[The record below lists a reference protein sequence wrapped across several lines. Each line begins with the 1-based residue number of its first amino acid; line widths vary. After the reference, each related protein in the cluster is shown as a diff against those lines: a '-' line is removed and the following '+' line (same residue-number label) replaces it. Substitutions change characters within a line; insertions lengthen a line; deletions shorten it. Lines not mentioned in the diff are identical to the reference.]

1 MIERRVKK
9 VIWLICTMLLCKLVP
24 AQFLMDMPDTS
35 EIVKVSGYIQPQ
47 FQYAQ
52 SKGAVSYSGG
62 DFPESADNR
71 FMLRRGRIRFD
82 YLHRKNKKTP
92 SFQFALQLDGTERG
106 VFIRDLWGRVLEN
119 KWQVLS
125 LTTGMFA
132 RPFGFEVN
140 LSSSDRES
148 PERGRMSQILMK
160 TERDLGAMVSFQPM
174 DPEHPLHRFQLDA
187 GFFNGQGL
195 TAFNDFDSYKDFI
208 ARAAMKPRQF
218 GNLSVSG
225 GLSYFNGGFLQN
237 SRYIN
242 QVANINGGK
251 TFITDSS
258 SRNIGRKAPRKYQ
271 GADMQLKW
279 KAGRSTTEIRG
290 EFWRG
295 TQTSLASETETPG
308 ELPDEPYYIRSFNGA
323 FLYLLHQFDKHHQ
336 LALKYDWYDPN
347 TKIKG
352 NAINP
357 VNRFTAAD
365 IKYNTL
371 GIGYINYLDENLKLV
386 VWYDIVKNEETALDQ
401 YQDDLR
407 DNVFTLRL
415 QFRF

>member
-1 MIERRVKK
+1 MFERQVKK
-9 VIWLICTMLLCKLVP
+9 VIWLICTMFLWKLVP

-47 FQYAQ
+47 FQYTQ
-52 SKGAVSYSGG
+52 RKGAVGYSGG

-160 TERDLGAMVSFQPM
+160 TERDLGAMISFQPM
-174 DPEHPLHRFQLDA
+174 DSEHPLHRFQLDA

-208 ARAAMKPRQF
+208 ARVAMKPHQF

-242 QVANINGGK
+242 QVGNVNGGK

-258 SRNIGRKAPRKYQ
+258 SFNIGRKAPRKYQ
-271 GADMQLKW
+271 GGDLQLKW
-279 KAGRSTTEIRG
+279 KSGGSTTEIRG

-295 TQTSLASETETPG
+295 TQTSLASDTETPG
-308 ELPDEPYYIRSFNGA
+308 ELPEEPYYIRSFNGA
-323 FLYLLHQFDKHHQ
+323 FFYLLHQFDKHHQ

-347 TKIKG
+347 TKVSG
-352 NAINP
+352 NAINA

-371 GIGYINYLDENLKLV
+371 GIGYINYLDDNLKLV
-386 VWYDIVKNEETALDQ
+386 VWYDIIKNEKTALDE